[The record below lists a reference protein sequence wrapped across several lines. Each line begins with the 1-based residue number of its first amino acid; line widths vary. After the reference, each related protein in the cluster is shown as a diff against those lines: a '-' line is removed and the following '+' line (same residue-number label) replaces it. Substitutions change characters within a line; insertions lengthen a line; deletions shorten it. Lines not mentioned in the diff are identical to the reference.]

1 MSHLTATP
9 AATDAATDDGFIE
22 NVTFDELRVGQ
33 SSTLVRR
40 VTQADIL
47 AFAAVSGDNNPAHLD
62 EAYANASMFRGV
74 IAHGMWGGA
83 LISTVLG
90 TQLPGPGTIYMGQNL
105 RFMRPV
111 RVGDTLSVTLTVTS
125 KDEAKKRVEL
135 DCQVL
140 NQRQEA
146 VITGSALVLAP
157 TEKVRRPRV
166 PLPRLQLAPAELA
179 TEPAV

>member
-1 MSHLTATP
+1 MSPNNATTASHP
-9 AATDAATDDGFIE
+9 AADGGFIE
-22 NVTFDELRVGQ
+22 NVTFDEMHVGQ
-33 SSTLVRR
+33 SSTLVR
-40 VTQADIL
+40 TITHDDIL
-47 AFAAVSGDNNPAHLD
+47 AFAAVSGDTNPAHLD
-62 EAYANASMFRGV
+62 EEYANASMFRGV
-74 IAHGMWGGA
+74 IAHGMLGGA

-146 VITGSALVLAP
+146 VIAGSALVLAP
-157 TEKVRRPRV
+157 TEKVRRPRAA
-166 PLPRLQLAPAELA
+166 LPQIHLEQAEL
-179 TEPAV
+179 VD